1 LAAHRE
7 IASRL
12 PHDHD
17 LVERARSRLERW
29 IRDGHIH
36 PRWAEAWDRT
46 LSLSLE
52 ELAGVL
58 SDPGN
63 SDLRQTSPFAGELT
77 ARERWS
83 IWKSVA

>member
-1 LAAHRE
+1 MAAHRE

-12 PHDHD
+12 LLDPA
-17 LVERARSRLERW
+17 LVLRARGRLERW
-29 IRDGHIH
+29 IRDGRIH

-52 ELAGVL
+52 KLAGVL
-58 SDPGN
+58 SDPGS